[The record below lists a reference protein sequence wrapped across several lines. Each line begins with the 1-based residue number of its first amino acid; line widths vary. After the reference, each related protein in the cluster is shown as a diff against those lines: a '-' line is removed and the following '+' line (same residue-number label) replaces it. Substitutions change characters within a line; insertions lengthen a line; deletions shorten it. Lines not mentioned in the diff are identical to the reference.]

1 MTFRKK
7 GTPMQTEFQING
19 RSYRMPDRPAV
30 VICLDGCEPDY
41 LDAGLEAGAMPALA
55 GMLARGGARHLA
67 RSAMPSFTNP
77 NNLSIAC
84 GVPSSVHGI
93 CGNFFFDPAT
103 GEAVMMNGV
112 EYLRAPTVFAGF
124 QNAGAR
130 VAVVTAKDKLRA
142 LLGAGLDCAG
152 GRALCFSAERADQ
165 AHLAVNGIEDA
176 ARWLGQPVP
185 PVYSGDLSLFVLQAG
200 VKLLAEQRPDILYL
214 STSDYIQHKHAPGS
228 SEANAFM
235 AGVDSAVAG
244 LLAQNIRLVLTAD
257 HGMKPKHR
265 ADGSPNVIYL
275 SPLLEAALGGGKA
288 RVILPIT
295 DPYVAHHGALG
306 SFATIYL
313 SVTEDAE
320 AAARMLASVPGIDSV
335 LSRAEAVARFDL
347 PADRI
352 GDLVVT
358 SSAAF
363 ALGTRAEEHDLT
375 GLDAPLRSHGGLD
388 EQIVPFVTNFAM
400 TPPKNGLRNYDA
412 WQVVTSPLP

>member
-1 MTFRKK
+1 
-7 GTPMQTEFQING
+7 MQTDVQING
-19 RSYRMPDRPAV
+19 RGYRIPDRPAV
-30 VICLDGCEPDY
+30 VICLDGCEPAY
-41 LDAGLEAGAMPALA
+41 IDAATAAGEMPALT
-55 GMLARGGARHLA
+55 GMLTNGGTRHLA

-93 CGNFFFDPAT
+93 CGNFFLNPDT

-112 EYLRAPTVFAGF
+112 EFLRAPTVFAGL
-124 QNAGAR
+124 QQAGAK

-142 LLGAGLDCAG
+142 LLGADLDCAG
-152 GRALCFSAERADQ
+152 GQAICFSAERADQ
-165 AHLAVNGIEDA
+165 ATLATNGIDDA
-176 ARWLGQPVP
+176 ARWLGRPVP
-185 PVYSGDLSLFVLQAG
+185 AVYSGDLSLFVLQAG
-200 VKLLAEQRPDILYL
+200 VKLLAERRPDILYL
-214 STSDYIQHKHAPGS
+214 STSDYIQHKHAPGTA
-228 SEANAFM
+228 EANAFM
-235 AGVDSAVAG
+235 AGVDAALAG
-244 LLAQNIRLVLTAD
+244 LLAQDIRLVLTAD

-275 SPLLEAALGGGKA
+275 APLLDAALGAGAA

-313 SVTEDAE
+313 ADETDTRS
-320 AAARMLASVPGIDSV
+320 AATTLASVPGIDTV
-335 LSRAEAVARFDL
+335 LTSAAACVRFDL

-358 SSAAF
+358 CAADW

-375 GLDAPLRSHGGLD
+375 GLDAPLRSHGGLG
-388 EQIVPFVTNFAM
+388 EQMVPFIANFALEQ
-400 TPPKNGLRNYDA
+400 PVDSLRNFDA
-412 WQVVTSPLP
+412 WHVMTSMTAGMR